1 MPLVLCPR
9 VVPQASLH
17 FRYPTLE
24 TFFCSSGNTNCR
36 NSRSS
41 GGSGGGGG
49 GGSGSSS
56 GSSGS
61 NSFLKTAIV
70 VVKEAETAALVIMLH
85 LLLLWIR

>member
-9 VVPQASLH
+9 VVPQASQH

-41 GGSGGGGG
+41 GGDGG

-61 NSFLKTAIV
+61 SSFLKTAIV